1 MMRSVRTAL
10 AVAIVGLIGPPVH
23 GADLVPVGVAKL
35 DVTPDY
41 AIRLS
46 GYSSRRVP
54 SQGVADRIWAKA
66 LVIGGD
72 EAEGPAVL
80 VTVDNCGVP
89 LASAKR
95 ARGRLQELG
104 LRGPRIAICSS
115 HSHTAPWL
123 IGFAPYLAQDEIPA
137 DQQQMRERYTRE
149 IEDAIVEVVED
160 ALQQRQPARLY
171 WGQGRVSFAANRR
184 VLKNGIWAG
193 FGVQADGPVDHRL
206 PILVAKDQ
214 AGVPLAIWAN
224 YACHCTTLGGN
235 FNQISGDWSGYAQT
249 YIEAQCPSAVCLI
262 SIGCGADA
270 NPEPRGE
277 LKHAKQHGRALADEV
292 KRLMAGELTSLATN
306 IDCRMK
312 WIQLPF
318 DTIPDRAAW
327 EQLAQGSGSRGMYG
341 KHFLGMLERGETL
354 PTTLDYGLASWTFG
368 DELAVFF
375 MCGEVVVDYAMRIN
389 DEFAGERVW
398 VVAYANDVP
407 CYIASKRIL
416 REGGYEADGS
426 MIYYGRPTRLAP
438 EAEDMILKT
447 LHQLLPETFAP

>member
-1 MMRSVRTAL
+1 MMRSVRQAL
-10 AVAIVGLIGPPVH
+10 VLAIVGLIGLPAY
-23 GADLVPVGVAKL
+23 GAEIVPVGAAKL

-72 EAEGPAVL
+72 EGEGPAAL
-80 VTVDNCGVP
+80 VTVDNCGVTI
-89 LASAKR
+89 ASAQR
-95 ARGRLQELG
+95 VRGRLEELG
-104 LRGPRIAICSS
+104 LSSPRIAICSS

-123 IGFAPYLAQDEIPA
+123 IGFAPFLAQDEIPA
-137 DQQQMRERYTRE
+137 DQQQTRERYTRE
-149 IEDAIVEVVED
+149 IEDAIVKVVRD
-160 ALQQRQPARLY
+160 ALRQRRPASLY

-184 VLKNGIWAG
+184 VLRDGIWAG

-214 AGVPLAIWAN
+214 DGAPLAIWAN

-249 YIEAQCPSAVCLI
+249 YLEAEYPSAISLV

-277 LKHAKQHGRALADEV
+277 LEYAKQHGRALADEV
-292 KRLMAGELTSLATN
+292 KRLMEGELTSLPTN
-306 IDCRMK
+306 IECRMK
-312 WIQLPF
+312 WIKLPF

-327 EQLAQGSGSRGMYG
+327 EQMAQGSGSRGMYA
-341 KHFLGMLERGETL
+341 KHFLGMLQRGESL

-368 DELAVFF
+368 DQLAMFF
-375 MCGEVVVDYAMRIN
+375 MSGEVVVDFAMRIN

-407 CYIASKRIL
+407 CYITSKRIL

-438 EAEDMILKT
+438 EAEEIIFKT
-447 LHQLLPETFAP
+447 LHELLPENFAP